1 MEEDTREQIIR
12 LLATSVGETE
22 ARGVVERELKK
33 LGLSRL
39 KNGDDVV
46 TLLKSLET
54 HSSAVGLAARLALTR
69 VRRGAD
75 IVHSASGSFVF
86 LPPEPVSGPASG
98 TRPVGSND
106 KLHNVAE
113 VVAMLARSLGDD
125 AATQLTHEALT
136 RAGIAG
142 PELSRVEMASV
153 LDQLV
158 AKGGAVASVA
168 RFCKARLLLAG

>member
-1 MEEDTREQIIR
+1 MEEDTRAQIVR
-12 LLATSVGETE
+12 LLATSVGEAE
-22 ARGVVERELKK
+22 ARGVVDRELVK

-39 KNGDDVV
+39 KSADDVM

-54 HSSAVGLAARLALTR
+54 HTSAVGLAARLALTR

-75 IVHSASGSFVF
+75 IVHSASGAFLF
-86 LPPEPVSGPASG
+86 LPAEGASGPTSG
-98 TRPVGSND
+98 TRAVGSSD
-106 KLHNVAE
+106 KVHNVAE
-113 VVAMLARSLGDD
+113 VVAMLARSLGDE
-125 AATQLTHEALT
+125 AATQLTQEALT

-142 PELSRVEMASV
+142 PELSRAEMGRV

-158 AKGGAVASVA
+158 DKGGAVASVA